1 MSNTRGDDARP
12 ASRYSEA
19 ERARAPSR
27 FQVKIFG
34 PDADAWKAALFSY
47 IDHAQL
53 PTDLGGTALS
63 MAERPPGY
71 FAALAAVGAVC
82 RGRRGE

>member
-1 MSNTRGDDARP
+1 MRS
-12 ASRYSEA
+12 SSLIS
-19 ERARAPSR
+19 RARRRCALASSSR
-27 FQVKIFG
+27 ALSLSLSLSLSLLQVKIFG

-71 FAALAAVGAVC
+71 FPW
-82 RGRRGE
+82 